1 MIYAF
6 LSLNFLG
13 AINELFRCD
22 FETRYFTGDKGRVC
36 EGLPEVDRG
45 RCTLHHHHL
54 FHHQSHHQHCHNYQ
68 QCLKESLF
76 RQESFTTLLVNKVE
90 TQISFSWWDENILQM
105 ILRDADYQM
114 NENVNLLKFWDALVF
129 IEHQPFTNIHQTDD
143 DESCWS
149 TDKHITRMKIF
160 RWELFD
166 NYLEQFLLFYCN
178 RFVKTFLCGTSMF
191 SLVMTINSC
200 PKLNKL

>member
-1 MIYAF
+1 MQFVTKFSWRNKWTFSANLF
-6 LSLNFLG
+6 GQKSGLG
-13 AINELFRCD
+13 QFFRCD
-22 FETRYFTGDKGRVC
+22 YETRYFTGDKGRVC

-90 TQISFSWWDENILQM
+90 AQISFSWWDENILQM

-114 NENVNLLKFWDALVF
+114 NENVMKSFEMPLYLLNTSHLQIF
-129 IEHQPFTNIHQTDD
+129 IKQMMMRAVGAQTNILQEWKSS
-143 DESCWS
+143 DE
-149 TDKHITRMKIF
+149 
-160 RWELFD
+160 
-166 NYLEQFLLFYCN
+166 NFLTIIWNKFYC
-178 RFVKTFLCGTSMF
+178 FTGTD
-191 SLVMTINSC
+191 LWRLSC
-200 PKLNKL
+200 AEL